1 MKIKINTNLV
11 VNLFIIGVIVFY
23 IIIIGGSFF
32 FTNGNTLIHGK
43 TVPGDSYSYINNLPD
58 VDPPISTDLPYNQ
71 YQQLK
76 NRLSIVRQLRNG
88 EFIGAGGAQIGEVV
102 GTGGGILCDT
112 CTINHNLKSFLDF
125 QKYPIQYY
133 IHLYGWKLNTATDDP
148 WNPNPVMFYVEHQQS
163 YVRKRIVEKSI
174 TEKSG
179 DKQHLLRQ
187 VDVPVKFRYD
197 TGQNF
202 IMIPVSKSGWYIG
215 NTIIVCVLV
224 LLAAYI
230 LYLISAFLKLIVD
243 VSKGLAFTVKNVFRL
258 KIIGFSLLG
267 FPVIAFLLNLLM
279 KPIFY
284 SYFTDDVVLNNK
296 IWSND
301 WIIIV
306 VGIIFLLLFK
316 AFRQGKELKDE
327 QDLTV

>member
-1 MKIKINTNLV
+1 MKLNTNLLINMLV
-11 VNLFIIGVIVFY
+11 IGFIVFALVICY
-23 IIIIGGSFF
+23 MSYY
-32 FTNGNTLIHGK
+32 FTTGNKGYKQAPDKNH
-43 TVPGDSYSYINNLPD
+43 DSYSYINNLPD

-88 EFIGAGGAQIGEVV
+88 EFIGAGGVQIGEVV

-125 QKYPIQYY
+125 EKYPIQHY
-133 IHLYGWKLNTATDDP
+133 IHLYGWKLNTATNDP
-148 WNPNPVMFYVEHQQS
+148 WNPDPVMFYVEHRQS

-174 TEKSG
+174 TEKNG

-187 VDVPVKFRYD
+187 VDVPVKFKYD
-197 TGQNF
+197 TQQNF

-224 LLAAYI
+224 LLVTYV
-230 LYLISAFLKLIVD
+230 LYLIAAFLKLIVD
-243 VSKGLAFTVKNVFRL
+243 VSKGLSFTVKNVFRL

-284 SYFTDDVVLNNK
+284 NYFTDDVVLNNK
-296 IWSND
+296 IWMND
-301 WIIIV
+301 WKIMS
-306 VGIIFLLLFK
+306 VGIIFLLLYK
-316 AFRQGKELKDE
+316 AFRQGKKLKDE